1 MSATHPDGRWIK
13 EEVHFWRKEEEFNRF
28 RFRIKADFA
37 LSLLFSIAAA
47 FIPRN
52 KTTTTLEWLNYPRL
66 IY

>member
-13 EEVHFWRKEEEFNRF
+13 KEVHFWRKEEEFNRF

-47 FIPRN
+47 FIPA
-52 KTTTTLEWLNYPRL
+52 TTLEWLNYPRL